1 MPIEV
6 LVSSIARRAGSTMPA
21 STIGPPTSAPA
32 STSVPYLD
40 VASPGS
46 PPAPTPTRARRGPSK
61 CGGAV
66 RSSAVFGALL
76 DKSLVFS
83 FDRTGYARHA
93 RAFAPADLAVD
104 LTGRVVLV
112 TGAGGGLG
120 LAAARALAALG
131 ASVGVLVRDATR
143 GEAARAAVEAHAGRG
158 RTFVELLD
166 VASRASIDA
175 FAARWSARPIDVL
188 VHNAGVLPLAR
199 EHVPDGLERA
209 WATNVVGPQRLT
221 HALAPALAAA
231 TAPRVIWVSSGGMYG
246 RRVALDE
253 LVAPRESYDGVVTY
267 ALTKRAQVILAGAWA
282 ARDPHAWH
290 ASMHPGWAD
299 TPGVQGSLPTFR
311 SLTRTILRTP
321 EMGADTIV
329 WLAARAQIPGPS
341 GRFWFDR
348 REAPLHLG
356 AWSRD
361 TREDRANLWRTV
373 CQAAGLP
380 DLPFPGD
387 ASR

>member
-1 MPIEV
+1 M
-6 LVSSIARRAGSTMPA
+6 
-21 STIGPPTSAPA
+21 
-32 STSVPYLD
+32 
-40 VASPGS
+40 
-46 PPAPTPTRARRGPSK
+46 
-61 CGGAV
+61 
-66 RSSAVFGALL
+66 RSRPVFGALL
-76 DKSLVFS
+76 DKSIVFS
-83 FDRTGYARHA
+83 FDRTGFARHA
-93 RAFAPADLAVD
+93 RAFDPRDLAVD

-120 LAAARALAALG
+120 LAAARALAGLG
-131 ASVGVLVRDATR
+131 ASVGVLVRDASR
-143 GEAARAAVEAHAGRG
+143 GEVARAAIEGPAGRG

-175 FAARWSARPIDVL
+175 FATRWGARPIDVL

-221 HALAPALAAA
+221 VALAPALSAAA
-231 TAPRVIWVSSGGMYG
+231 APRVIWVSSGGMYG

-253 LVAPRESYDGVVTY
+253 LAAPREPYDGVVTY
-267 ALTKRAQVILAGAWA
+267 ALTKRAQVILASAWA
-282 ARDPHAWH
+282 ARDPHVWH

-329 WLAARAQIPGPS
+329 WLAARAAIPGPS

-356 AWSRD
+356 AWSHD
-361 TREDRANLWRTV
+361 TRDDRANLWRSV

-387 ASR
+387 APR